1 MFLNSPKTES
11 RIKALFPFSEN
22 LSLFIWSKWSW
33 LHVPRTQK
41 QTEWKSQEAHQP
53 YRALPVLKQHQGSL
67 PLSHLWILSEGWE
80 TWDVDYLSIYD
91 QAPVRCNKIKT
102 HSLYYREWDWLLLNF
117 FLGLVLFLKAIYIYW
132 PAVPN
137 FIKANPRF
145 FLLFLFYVCV
155 RYSCACL
162 HVYEYVCKGYD
173 CMWVCLNMEAEGWC
187 WVSLCHLIHWVRISQ
202 ELSIKPRA
210 YPYGWTILWPALGI
224 TGGYQEDWIR
234 VPFFTLVRQVF

>member
-53 YRALPVLKQHQGSL
+53 YRVLPVLKQHQGSL

-102 HSLYYREWDWLLLNF
+102 HSLYYREWDWLLLDF
-117 FLGLVLFLKAIYIYW
+117 FWGLVLFLKAIYIYW

-155 RYSCACL
+155 CGI
-162 HVYEYVCKGYD
+162 HVHVCM
-173 CMWVCLNMEAEGWC
+173 CMNMC
-187 WVSLCHLIHWVRISQ
+187 VRGMTA
-202 ELSIKPRA
+202 R
-210 YPYGWTILWPALGI
+210 GCV
-224 TGGYQEDWIR
+224 WIR
-234 VPFFTLVRQVF
+234 RLKADVGYHSATLLIELQ